1 MLINGGRYLLH
12 WVVCAYAPF
21 PIIGL
26 TVKIADID
34 TEIIERDVR
43 NTAQLRPGYSPSRG
57 SD

>member
-12 WVVCAYAPF
+12 WVICACTPF

-26 TVKIADID
+26 TVKNADTD

-43 NTAQLRPGYSPSRG
+43 NTAQLRPGDSPSRG